1 MISFEKIAQKF
12 QLLDEY
18 IEDAIAFLKLTMPQS
33 IA

>member
-18 IEDAIAFLKLTMPQS
+18 IGLLQEIGKIPLKKF
-33 IA
+33 